1 MSKRT
6 SKYTIEEKVSMINQ
20 VISDNQS
27 IRRVSKYY
35 QLGRHTLEE
44 WIHRYETAGVV
55 GLKESKVWKRY
66 SEETKMSA
74 VNDYLNQ
81 VDSLSG
87 VCRKYQISSTSV
99 LRQWISK
106 YTGGKSI
113 KATGKGLSKMTK
125 GRKTTLKERIEIVQY
140 TLAREK
146 DYYGA
151 AEKYAVSY
159 QQVYSWVKK
168 YESDGSLALEDWRGK
183 GLESKETLTEKE
195 RLQLEVKELEHRN
208 EYLEAEAGLLKK
220 LAEIERRDPSN

>member
-6 SKYTIEEKVSMINQ
+6 SKYTIEEKVDMIHQ
-20 VISDNQS
+20 VLSDHQS
-27 IRRVSKYY
+27 IHSVSNYY
-35 QLGRHTLEE
+35 QLSSHTIEA
-44 WIHRYETAGVV
+44 WIHRYETAGVD
-55 GLKESKVWKRY
+55 GLKESRGWKHY
-66 SEETKMSA
+66 SEATKISA

-81 VDSLSG
+81 VDG
-87 VCRKYQISSTSV
+87 QAGICRKYQISSTSV

-106 YTGGKSI
+106 YTGGKPI
-113 KATGKGLSKMTK
+113 KATGKGISEMTK
-125 GRKTTLKERIEIVQY
+125 GRKTTLRERIEIVQY

-168 YESDGSLALEDWRGK
+168 YESNGAAALEDRRGK
-183 GLESKETLTEKE
+183 KLASKETLTETE
-195 RLQLEVKELEHRN
+195 RLQLEVKELKHRN

-220 LAEIERRDPSN
+220 LNEIERRDPSN